1 MRLYAESR
9 ELLHEK
15 VVLLA
20 DPTISL
26 VSMANSG
33 GISKRPI
40 LPASTQ
46 RTDAAHAPRGTVQ
59 AGAFCTG
66 SAIPGATVPGNA
78 STEFVRRSDSNPAP
92 PVGGPGGL
100 DQRIAQLT

>member
-1 MRLYAESR
+1 
-9 ELLHEK
+9 LLHAK

-20 DPTISL
+20 DPRISL

-33 GISKRPI
+33 GISKRPV

-46 RTDAAHAPRGTVQ
+46 GTGAAHAPRESVQ

-66 SAIPGATVPGNA
+66 PAIPGATVPGNA
-78 STEFVRRSDSNPAP
+78 STEFMRRSDGDPAP